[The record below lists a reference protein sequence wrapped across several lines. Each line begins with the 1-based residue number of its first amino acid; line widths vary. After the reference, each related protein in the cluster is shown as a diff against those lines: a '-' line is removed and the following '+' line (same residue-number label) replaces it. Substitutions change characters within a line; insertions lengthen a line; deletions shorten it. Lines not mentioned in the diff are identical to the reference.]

1 MEEKPNEELEKN
13 KRELEVESGNEKIV
27 IVIKKKN
34 KTTKE
39 LKITTQ
45 PINLLNKLVANF
57 EEFDFANELNNL
69 DEKEGEI
76 KDLNQQEHI
85 PHNKSRNELEDM
97 KVNQLKELVQNITFH
112 NKTHFHWSWIQL
124 KKDLIDVLMEP
135 DNPKFKKKK

>member
-27 IVIKKKN
+27 IVIKKNN

-57 EEFDFANELNNL
+57 EEYDFANELNNL

-85 PHNKSRNELEDM
+85 PHNKPRNELEDM

-135 DNPKFKKKK
+135 DNQKFKKKK

>member
-57 EEFDFANELNNL
+57 EEYDFANELNNL

-135 DNPKFKKKK
+135 DNQKFKKKK

>member
-1 MEEKPNEELEKN
+1 M
-13 KRELEVESGNEKIV
+13 ESGNEKIV

-57 EEFDFANELNNL
+57 EEYDFANELNNL

-124 KKDLIDVLMEP
+124 KKDLTDVLMEP

>member
-57 EEFDFANELNNL
+57 EEYDFANELNNL

-97 KVNQLKELVQNITFH
+97 KVNQLKELVQNITFR